1 MRNIYFAIV
10 GIFLFLAGG
19 FVAAQQPLPE
29 NVLQPPLGK
38 SSIAFSDPNYRDEIR
53 SIVVELS
60 RYTKARNPDFI
71 VMGMGS
77 LDLLVKTRQ
86 DAVREK
92 ANAPNIPISQTLP
105 LGAPWPTYLHSFDG
119 VILDSPFCFYPTEND
134 IRAAIGPISRDL
146 SDDQKAAELERGTR
160 QALLNEIDR
169 QLGFA
174 TLLRNEGG
182 SIFAI
187 NRCNSLQSAVLAEE
201 MMFERKIIGST
212 VMQDRLAIIP
222 TERPK
227 NENPENIHSLSQVRT
242 LLPLIDLPIS
252 GGEAGLRPVLG
263 NNFDMLIISPLL
275 RTPIPMTSADVKSL
289 RYKAMGSRR
298 LVLAALPLTVALNTA
313 FYWEE
318 NWKAGNPPWLV
329 TPNKRGDGMVV
340 RYWDPAWK
348 KILGQAIEGIVNMGF
363 DGVVLTDMDSY
374 RVFEAM
380 DPLLE

>member
-187 NRCNSLQSAVLAEE
+187 NRCNSLQSAVHTASKALLWLWESGAMHAELRVAELLTLRRNGLLQFLQTILCLA
-201 MMFERKIIGST
+201 
-212 VMQDRLAIIP
+212 
-222 TERPK
+222 TE
-227 NENPENIHSLSQVRT
+227 
-242 LLPLIDLPIS
+242 D
-252 GGEAGLRPVLG
+252 
-263 NNFDMLIISPLL
+263 F
-275 RTPIPMTSADVKSL
+275 
-289 RYKAMGSRR
+289 RR
-298 LVLAALPLTVALNTA
+298 
-313 FYWEE
+313 
-318 NWKAGNPPWLV
+318 
-329 TPNKRGDGMVV
+329 
-340 RYWDPAWK
+340 
-348 KILGQAIEGIVNMGF
+348 
-363 DGVVLTDMDSY
+363 
-374 RVFEAM
+374 
-380 DPLLE
+380 